1 MDPIPTYLNHFDG
14 RRFNSYS
21 NYFKKQFGGRVQKI
35 SIDAGF
41 SCPNRDGK
49 ISTGGCTFCSNDAFN
64 PSYCRPEKSIKQQIE
79 EGIEFHQRRYRR
91 ATKYLAY
98 FQPFSNTYMPLEEL
112 KKIYSQAFEAID
124 SHIPQ
129 CPPRNDMTSKALEVP
144 ICSSMSDPTA
154 QPLDS
159 SRTVS
164 ARNDMG
170 CEALETPKII
180 GIVIGTRP
188 DLVDEALLQY
198 LNEIQKTHY
207 VMLEYGVES
216 VYDETLK
223 RVNRG
228 HDFAT
233 AERAIRMTAEYN
245 IPCGAHFIFGLPGE
259 SKTMM
264 LDAADSIS
272 QLPLTTVKFHQLQ
285 IFKGTAMAEE
295 YHEHPEHFHLFDL
308 EEYIDFVIDFA
319 ERLNPDIVIERF
331 AGEVPP
337 RYLVSEPW
345 MKLRYDEVL
354 SRIEKR
360 MEERDTWQGRLY
372 QPI

>member
-1 MDPIPTYLNHFDG
+1 MIPPFFNG

-21 NYFKKQFGGRVQKI
+21 NYFTQQFGCRVQKL

-49 ISTGGCTFCSNDAFN
+49 LSTGGCTFCSNSAFN
-64 PSYCRPEKSIKQQIE
+64 PSYCKPEKSIRQQIE

-91 ATKYLAY
+91 ASQYLAY
-98 FQPFSNTYMPLEEL
+98 FQAYSNTYKPLEEL
-112 KKIYSQAFEAID
+112 KQIYQQAID
-124 SHIPQ
+124 APSI
-129 CPPRNDMTSKALEVP
+129 V
-144 ICSSMSDPTA
+144 
-154 QPLDS
+154 
-159 SRTVS
+159 
-164 ARNDMG
+164 
-170 CEALETPKII
+170 

-188 DLVDEALLQY
+188 DCIDGPLLHY
-198 LNEIQKTHY
+198 LNEVKQTHY

-233 AERAIRMTAEYN
+233 AERAIRLTAQYG
-245 IPCGAHFIFGLPGE
+245 IPCGGHFIFGLPGE
-259 SKTMM
+259 TKAMM
-264 LDAADSIS
+264 LDAADIIS

-285 IFKGTAMAEE
+285 IFKGTKMAEE
-295 YHEHPEHFHLFDL
+295 YLEHPDVFHLFDL

-337 RYLVSEPW
+337 RFLVSEPW

-360 MEERDTWQGRLY
+360 MDERDTWQGKMKSDNLEILKRL
-372 QPI
+372 

>member
-1 MDPIPTYLNHFDG
+1 MIYPWGDN

-21 NYFKKQFGGRVQKI
+21 NYFTKQFGSRVQKI

-49 ISTGGCTFCSNDAFN
+49 ISTGGCTFCSNAAFN
-64 PSYCRPEKSIKQQIE
+64 PSYCKPEKSIKQQIE
-79 EGIEFHQRRYRR
+79 EGIGFHQRRYRR
-91 ATKYLAY
+91 ANQYLAY
-98 FQPFSNTYMPLEEL
+98 FQPYSNTYKPLEEL
-112 KKIYSQAFEAID
+112 KSIYKQALEGID
-124 SHIPQ
+124 SHQ
-129 CPPRNDMTSKALEVP
+129 RTTQRRNDMP
-144 ICSSMSDPTA
+144 SD
-154 QPLDS
+154 QPEI
-159 SRTVS
+159 
-164 ARNDMG
+164 A
-170 CEALETPKII
+170 

-188 DLVDEALLQY
+188 DLIDEALLQY
-198 LNEIQKTHY
+198 LNEIQKTHF

-233 AERAIRMTAEYN
+233 AERVIRMTADYG

-259 SKTMM
+259 SKAMM
-264 LDAADSIS
+264 LDAADIIS
-272 QLPLTTVKFHQLQ
+272 RLPLTTVKFHQLQ
-285 IFKGTAMAEE
+285 IFKGTTMAKE
-295 YHEHPEHFHLFDL
+295 YLEHPEHFHLFDL

-337 RYLVSEPW
+337 RYLISEPW
-345 MKLRYDEVL
+345 LKLRYDEVL
-354 SRIEKR
+354 AKIEKR
-360 MEERDTWQGRLY
+360 MEEKETWQGKCY
-372 QPI
+372 NCK

>member
-1 MDPIPTYLNHFDG
+1 MTYPWGDE

-21 NYFKKQFGGRVQKI
+21 RYFAKQFGGRVQKI

-49 ISTGGCTFCSNDAFN
+49 ISTGGCTFCCNDAFN

-79 EGIEFHQRRYRR
+79 EGIEFHRRRYRR
-91 ATKYLAY
+91 ASQYLAY
-98 FQPFSNTYMPLEEL
+98 FQPFSNTYKPLEEL
-112 KKIYSQAFEAID
+112 KRIYGKAFEAID
-124 SHIPQ
+124 SISAPSRA
-129 CPPRNDMTSKALEVP
+129 RNDMASKALEKPEIV
-144 ICSSMSDPTA
+144 
-154 QPLDS
+154 
-159 SRTVS
+159 
-164 ARNDMG
+164 
-170 CEALETPKII
+170 

-188 DLVDEALLQY
+188 DLIDADILQY
-198 LNEIQKTHY
+198 LSEVQKTHY
-207 VMLEYGVES
+207 VILEYGAES

-233 AERAIRMTAEYN
+233 AEKAIRMTADYG

-259 SKTMM
+259 SKEMM
-264 LDAADSIS
+264 LNAANVIS

-285 IFKGTAMAEE
+285 IFKGTKMAEE
-295 YHEHPEHFHLFDL
+295 YQAHPEAFHLFDL

-319 ERLNPDIVIERF
+319 ERLNPNIVIERF

-354 SRIEKR
+354 ARIEKR
-360 MEERDTWQGRLY
+360 MAERDTWQGKMLSV
-372 QPI
+372 

>member
-1 MDPIPTYLNHFDG
+1 MEEQFVLFGG

-21 NYFKKQFGGRVQKI
+21 HYFTQQFGGRVQKI

-49 ISTGGCTFCSNDAFN
+49 ISTGGCTFCSNAAFN
-64 PSYCRPEKSIKQQIE
+64 PSYCRPEKSIRQQIE
-79 EGIEFHQRRYRR
+79 EGIAFHQRRYRR
-91 ATKYLAY
+91 ANKYLAY
-98 FQPFSNTYMPLEEL
+98 FQPFSNTYKPLEEL
-112 KKIYSQAFEAID
+112 RSIYQ
-124 SHIPQ
+124 Q
-129 CPPRNDMTSKALEVP
+129 ALEVP
-144 ICSSMSDPTA
+144 
-154 QPLDS
+154 
-159 SRTVS
+159 
-164 ARNDMG
+164 
-170 CEALETPKII
+170 EII

-188 DLVDEALLQY
+188 DLVDNCILQLLS
-198 LNEIQKTHY
+198 EIQKTHY

-216 VYDETLK
+216 VYDDTLK

-228 HDFAT
+228 HNYAT
-233 AERAIRMTAEYN
+233 AECAIRLTAQYG

-259 SKTMM
+259 TKSMM
-264 LDAADSIS
+264 LASADIIS

-285 IFKGTAMAEE
+285 IFKDTKMAEE
-295 YHEHPEHFHLFDL
+295 YLQHPEVFHLFDL

-319 ERLNPDIVIERF
+319 ERLNPNIVIERF

-354 SRIEKR
+354 SRIEKI
-360 MEERDTWQGRLY
+360 MEERGTWQGKKV
-372 QPI
+372 QA

>member
-1 MDPIPTYLNHFDG
+1 MTYFWGDN

-21 NYFKKQFGGRVQKI
+21 NYFTKQFGGRVQKI

-49 ISTGGCTFCSNDAFN
+49 ISTGGCTFCSNAAFN
-64 PSYCRPEKSIKQQIE
+64 PSYCQPEKSIRQQIE

-91 ATKYLAY
+91 ANKYLAY
-98 FQPFSNTYMPLEEL
+98 FQPFSNTYKPLEEL
-112 KKIYSQAFEAID
+112 KGIYNQAFEAM
-124 SHIPQ
+124 SFLRGHVGS
-129 CPPRNDMTSKALEVP
+129 RESMASKPE
-144 ICSSMSDPTA
+144 
-154 QPLDS
+154 
-159 SRTVS
+159 
-164 ARNDMG
+164 
-170 CEALETPKII
+170 II

-188 DLVDEALLQY
+188 DLVDEALLRH

-233 AERAIRMTAEYN
+233 AEKAIRLTAEHG

-264 LDAADSIS
+264 LDAADVIS
-272 QLPLTTVKFHQLQ
+272 RLPLTTVKFHQLQ
-285 IFKGTAMAEE
+285 IFKGTKMAEE
-295 YHEHPEHFHLFDL
+295 YLAHPVAFHLFDL

-354 SRIEKR
+354 AKIEQR
-360 MEERDTWQGRLY
+360 MEERDTWQGRFFS
-372 QPI
+372 

>member
-1 MDPIPTYLNHFDG
+1 MLFPWGDN
-14 RRFNSYS
+14 RRFNSYN
-21 NYFKKQFGGRVQKI
+21 NYFTKQFGGRVQKI

-49 ISTGGCTFCSNDAFN
+49 ISTGGCTFCSNEAFN

-79 EGIEFHQRRYRR
+79 EGIEFHRRRYRR
-91 ATKYLAY
+91 ASQYLAY
-98 FQPFSNTYMPLEEL
+98 FQPFSNTYKPLEEL
-112 KKIYSQAFEAID
+112 KSIYQ
-124 SHIPQ
+124 Q
-129 CPPRNDMTSKALEVP
+129 ALEVP
-144 ICSSMSDPTA
+144 EIT
-154 QPLDS
+154 
-159 SRTVS
+159 
-164 ARNDMG
+164 
-170 CEALETPKII
+170 

-188 DLVDEALLQY
+188 DLIDEGILQL

-233 AERAIRMTAEYN
+233 AERAIRLTADHG

-264 LDAADSIS
+264 LDAADVIS

-285 IFKGTAMAEE
+285 IFKGTKMAEE
-295 YHEHPEHFHLFDL
+295 YQTHPETFHLFDL
-308 EEYIDFVIDFA
+308 EEYIGFVIDFA

-354 SRIEKR
+354 GRIEKR
-360 MEERDTWQGRLY
+360 MEERDTWQGKRLSV
-372 QPI
+372 

>member
-1 MDPIPTYLNHFDG
+1 MVYSWGDE

-21 NYFKKQFGGRVQKI
+21 RYFARQFGGRVQKI

-49 ISTGGCTFCSNDAFN
+49 ISTGGCTFCSNEAFN

-79 EGIEFHQRRYRR
+79 EGIEFHRRRYRR
-91 ATKYLAY
+91 ASLYLAY
-98 FQPFSNTYMPLEEL
+98 FQPFSNTYKPLDEL
-112 KKIYSQAFEAID
+112 KCIYQQAL
-124 SHIPQ
+124 
-129 CPPRNDMTSKALEVP
+129 NVP
-144 ICSSMSDPTA
+144 EIA
-154 QPLDS
+154 
-159 SRTVS
+159 
-164 ARNDMG
+164 
-170 CEALETPKII
+170 
-180 GIVIGTRP
+180 GIVIGSRP
-188 DLVDEALLQY
+188 DLIDKGILQY
-198 LNEIQKTHY
+198 LSEIQQTHY

-233 AERAIRMTAEYN
+233 AERAICMTAEYG

-259 SKTMM
+259 SKKIM
-264 LDAADSIS
+264 LDAADIIS

-285 IFKGTAMAEE
+285 IFKDTKMAEE
-295 YHEHPEHFHLFDL
+295 YLQHPEAFHLFDL

-319 ERLNPDIVIERF
+319 ERLNPNIVIERF

-354 SRIEKR
+354 VRIEKR
-360 MEERDTWQGRLY
+360 MEERDSWQGKKYRR
-372 QPI
+372 

>member
-1 MDPIPTYLNHFDG
+1 MTYPWGDE
-14 RRFNSYS
+14 RRFNSYN
-21 NYFKKQFGGRVQKI
+21 NYFTKQFGGRVQKI

-49 ISTGGCTFCSNDAFN
+49 ISTGGCTFCSNAAFN
-64 PSYCRPEKSIKQQIE
+64 PSYCKPEKSIRQQIE

-91 ATKYLAY
+91 ANQYLAY
-98 FQPFSNTYMPLEEL
+98 FQAFSNTYKPLEEL
-112 KKIYSQAFEAID
+112 KSIYKQAFEAID
-124 SHIPQ
+124 TIA
-129 CPPRNDMTSKALEVP
+129 CPSMSFRGDSRSESADGQARYDMTSKALE
-144 ICSSMSDPTA
+144 
-154 QPLDS
+154 
-159 SRTVS
+159 
-164 ARNDMG
+164 
-170 CEALETPKII
+170 TPQII

-188 DLVDEALLQY
+188 DIVDNCILQLLK
-198 LNEIQKTHY
+198 EIQQTHY

-216 VYDETLK
+216 VYDETLQ

-233 AERAIRMTAEYN
+233 AEKAIRMTADYG

-259 SKTMM
+259 TKAMM
-264 LDAADSIS
+264 LDAADIIS
-272 QLPLTTVKFHQLQ
+272 RLPLTTVKFHQLQ
-285 IFKGTAMAEE
+285 IFKGAPMAEE
-295 YHEHPEHFHLFDL
+295 YLQHPEHFHLFDL

-337 RYLVSEPW
+337 PFLVSEPW

-354 SRIEKR
+354 TRIEKR
-360 MEERDTWQGRLY
+360 MEERESWQGKLY
-372 QPI
+372 HY

>member
-1 MDPIPTYLNHFDG
+1 MVYSWGDE

-21 NYFKKQFGGRVQKI
+21 RYFAKQFGGRVQKI

-49 ISTGGCTFCSNDAFN
+49 ISTGGCTFCSNEAFN

-79 EGIEFHQRRYRR
+79 EGIEFHRRRYRR
-91 ATKYLAY
+91 ASLYLAY
-98 FQPFSNTYMPLEEL
+98 FQPFSNTYKPLDEL
-112 KKIYSQAFEAID
+112 KCIYQQAL
-124 SHIPQ
+124 
-129 CPPRNDMTSKALEVP
+129 NVP
-144 ICSSMSDPTA
+144 EIA
-154 QPLDS
+154 
-159 SRTVS
+159 
-164 ARNDMG
+164 
-170 CEALETPKII
+170 

-188 DLVDEALLQY
+188 DLIDKGILQY
-198 LNEIQKTHY
+198 LSEIQQTHY

-233 AERAIRMTAEYN
+233 AEKAIHMTADFG

-259 SKTMM
+259 SKKIM
-264 LDAADSIS
+264 LDAADIIS
-272 QLPLTTVKFHQLQ
+272 KLPLTTVKFHQLQ
-285 IFKGTAMAEE
+285 IFKGTKMAEE
-295 YHEHPEHFHLFDL
+295 YLEHPEAFHLFDL

-319 ERLNPDIVIERF
+319 ERLNPNIVIERF

-354 SRIEKR
+354 VRIEKR
-360 MEERDTWQGRLY
+360 MEERDSWQGKKYRR
-372 QPI
+372 